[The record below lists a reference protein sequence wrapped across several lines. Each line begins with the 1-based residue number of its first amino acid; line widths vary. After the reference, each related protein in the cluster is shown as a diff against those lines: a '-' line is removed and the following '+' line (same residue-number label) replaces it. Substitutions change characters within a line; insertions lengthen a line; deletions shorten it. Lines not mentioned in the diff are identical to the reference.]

1 MKPHSLTKS
10 RGTGPALPLINAEWI
25 ARHGVY
31 PKGTVLPETQVEHCP
46 KRRVADF
53 PKGFISPRLYEKAL
67 EHNQTLPSC
76 CRHPE
81 NHKIKAKKSHPREPR
96 PDIYIFYCTCGSKH
110 RVMCVGMGDE
120 RPEWK

>member
-1 MKPHSLTKS
+1 MKPHSLVIT
-10 RGTGPALPLINAEWI
+10 RGVTAKPQINAEWI

-31 PKGTVLPETQVEHCP
+31 EKGTALPETAVEACP
-46 KRRVADF
+46 KRKVSDF
-53 PKGFISPRLYEKAL
+53 PKGFIPPRLYERNL
-67 EHNQTLPSC
+67 EQNQLLASC

-96 PDIYIFYCTCGSKH
+96 ADIYIFYCECGRKH
-110 RVMCVGMGDE
+110 RVFCIGMGDE